1 MQERREFNVF
11 PQVFVEPNP
20 LLRLGVLHV
29 EPNPLFR
36 LNEELPGS
44 EYEGKPLFTPPLC
57 EQVPRPEFE
66 L

>member
-1 MQERREFNVF
+1 MFPQVDVEPNPLLRLVPKLGVF
-11 PQVFVEPNP
+11 PQVFVEPK
-20 LLRLGVLHV
+20 
-29 EPNPLFR
+29 PLFR

-44 EYEGKPLFTPPLC
+44 EYEGKLLFTPPLC

>member
-1 MQERREFNVF
+1 LLRLVPKLGVF
-11 PQVFVEPNP
+11 PQVFVEPK
-20 LLRLGVLHV
+20 
-29 EPNPLFR
+29 PLFR

-44 EYEGKPLFTPPLC
+44 EYEGKLLFTPPLC